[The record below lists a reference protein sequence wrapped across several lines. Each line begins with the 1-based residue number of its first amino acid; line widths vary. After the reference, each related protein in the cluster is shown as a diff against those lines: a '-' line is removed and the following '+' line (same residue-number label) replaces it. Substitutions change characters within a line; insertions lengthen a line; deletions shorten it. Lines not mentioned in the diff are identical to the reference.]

1 MTINA
6 APFVLPLLMSIASA
20 AAAQAPIIDMHL
32 HAQSAGA
39 QGPPGQTICAPY
51 VNWPTRD
58 PAEPIARYLEAFSG
72 QPDCPRKFKA
82 STSDSEIRDNTLAEL
97 DRLNIFAVTS
107 GDLARVELWRKQ
119 APERII
125 PAISGALPSIAE
137 LRRLHAAGRL
147 QVLGELGTQ
156 SRPMGVND
164 PELEPYFG
172 LAEELDI
179 PVALHFGPVAPGMA
193 YFGAPKFRMASNDPL
208 TLEEVLL
215 RHSKMRVYVMHAAY
229 PMADQMIALMY
240 AHPQVYVDLGAID
253 FVLPRAEF
261 HRYLRR
267 LVEAGFAKR
276 IMFGSDSMIWPET
289 IGVAIEHIQ
298 AAEFLSPEQKRDI
311 FYNNA
316 ARFLRLDEA
325 TIARHHARP

>member
-1 MTINA
+1 MSINPA
-6 APFVLPLLMSIASA
+6 ALALPLLMSIVSA
-20 AAAQAPIIDMHL
+20 AEAQAPIIDMHL
-32 HAQSAGA
+32 HAQGAGA

-51 VNWPTRD
+51 ENWPTRD
-58 PAEPIARYLEAFSG
+58 PGQPIERYLDAFSG

-82 STSDSEIRDNTLAEL
+82 ATDDSEIRDRTLAEL
-97 DRLNIFAVTS
+97 ERLNIVAVTS
-107 GDLARVELWRKQ
+107 GEPDMVELWRRQ
-119 APERII
+119 SPRRII
-125 PAISGALPSIAE
+125 PAISGTLPSIAD

-147 QVLGELGTQ
+147 QVLGELGIQ
-156 SRPMGVND
+156 SRPKGIED
-164 PELEPYFG
+164 PELAPYFA

-193 YFGAPKFRMASNDPL
+193 YFGAPNWKMALNEPL
-208 TLEEVLL
+208 KLESVLP
-215 RHSKMRVYVMHAAY
+215 RHPKMRVYVMHAAY
-229 PMADQMIALMY
+229 PLADQLIALMY
-240 AHPQVYVDLGAID
+240 AHPQVHVDLGAIA

-289 IGVAIEHIQ
+289 ISVAIEHIE
-298 AAEFLSPEQKRDI
+298 AAEFLTPEQKRDI

-316 ARFLRLDEA
+316 ARFLRLDRA
-325 TIARHHARP
+325 TIERHHRHR